1 MIFSEKAFGRNCYND
16 SYEGCYKQPY
26 FSVFYKRKRRV
37 KLQEV
42 EIGFCLLKSVKWTLD
57 SHKRLSLQTYT
68 VPGIGVTC
76 CHRELRSWR
85 HLLL

>member
-1 MIFSEKAFGRNCYND
+1 MVMRAVINNLILVF
-16 SYEGCYKQPY
+16 
-26 FSVFYKRKRRV
+26 FYKRKRCV

-57 SHKRLSLQTYT
+57 SHKRLSLQIYA

-76 CHRELRSWR
+76 CQRELRSWR
-85 HLLL
+85 HLLLQELP